1 MKPAFRILFM
11 LALIISA
18 IACGSDK
25 ETESETEVPAEPK
38 PKAVIPAF
46 NADSAYAFIEKQ
58 LSFGPRVPGS
68 AGHKACKEWLVS
80 TLGQWADD
88 VIEQDFKA
96 KNIDGSTPTAT
107 NIIAVFNPDIKERII
122 LSAHWDTRAVAD
134 YDEDTSRKKDPIP
147 GADDGGSGVGVLL
160 EIARILKEN
169 KIDLGVDIVLFDA
182 EDQGAEGGEDME
194 SWCQGA
200 QYWSRNPHEK
210 GYRAS
215 FGILLDMV
223 GSEGARFTK
232 EGISTR
238 YANQIVEKVW
248 PLAQGMGYGGFFVN
262 ENTGPITDDH
272 YYVNVIAGIP
282 MIDII
287 NRPHTTTTGFGHY
300 WHTHDDTID
309 VISKTTLRAVGQ
321 VVLAVTFKTSDG
333 TF

>member
-1 MKPAFRILFM
+1 MNSTFRLLFK
-11 LALIISA
+11 LTLIISV

-25 ETESETEVPAEPK
+25 NPEPEAPAEPK
-38 PKAVIPAF
+38 PRAVIPAF
-46 NADSAYAFIEKQ
+46 NADSAYAYIEKQ

-88 VIEQDFKA
+88 VIEQEFKA

-107 NIIAVFNPDIKERII
+107 NIIAVFNPEIKERII
-122 LSAHWDTRAVAD
+122 LAAHWDTRAVAD
-134 YDEDTSRKKDPIP
+134 YDKDTSRKNEPIP

-160 EIARILKEN
+160 EIARILSEN
-169 KIDLGVDIVLFDA
+169 KIDLGVDIILFDA
-182 EDQGAEGGEDME
+182 EDQGAEGGGDME

-200 QYWSRNPHEK
+200 QYWSRNHHVK

-232 EGISTR
+232 EGTSVN
-238 YANQIVEKVW
+238 YANHIVEKVW

-262 ENTGPITDDH
+262 DVTGPITDDH
-272 YYVNVIAGIP
+272 YFVNVIAGIP

-287 NRPHTTTTGFGHY
+287 NRPRTTATGFGHY